1 MMSKDSQNKI
11 KILER
16 KLRLAE
22 QALGQTSAIRK
33 KYDDA
38 RESLKNLNAS
48 LEQKVEERTQKLQ
61 EQHEYLQSIINGIE
75 NPIMVIKNDYNIE
88 IMNTALY
95 NNIDFNLVADKDYPK
110 CYEVS
115 HQRTTPCDGAEHPC
129 PLRQVIETKQYTT
142 VVHEHFDRDG
152 DKHYVELAAS
162 PLFDNEQNCVGI
174 IESASDITEYLGVQD
189 ELREQKDILE
199 YQAHHDALTGL
210 PNRILFD
217 DRLKQSIEKAKRNN
231 EKFAVFFVDL
241 DRFKQINDS
250 LGHKVGDKV
259 LQEVSSRI
267 NSVIRNEDTLS
278 RLGGD
283 EFTIL
288 MNGLRNPQDA
298 SILAQKILD
307 VLSEPI
313 RCENQD
319 LYVSSSVGI
328 SLYPQDG
335 TDAQNL
341 LKYADAAMYKA
352 KDEGRNNFQF
362 YSAEMTELA
371 FKHVA
376 METSLREALVNEEF
390 MVYYQPQINGKTG
403 ELTGMEALVRWKHP
417 TLGLLHPITF
427 IPLAEET
434 GLVIALDQWVM
445 KTAMS
450 QIVRWYEQGYTPG
463 KVALNLS
470 VKQLNQKDFISMLE
484 QLLKET
490 GCKPEWI
497 ELEVTESQIM
507 TNPEEAIKI
516 LQKISDMG
524 IHLAVD
530 DFGTGYSSLSYL
542 KRLPIDKL
550 KIDQSFIRELP
561 SDDEDVSIT
570 KAVIALSKSLNLR
583 VIAEGVELKEQRDFL
598 VKNGCNS
605 IQGFFYAKPMSA
617 SSLEKFFIKKK
628 KQ

>member
-1 MMSKDSQNKI
+1 MSKDLENKT
-11 KILER
+11 KVLER

-38 RESLKNLNAS
+38 RESLKNLNSS
-48 LEQKVEERTQKLQ
+48 LEQKVAERTQKLQ
-61 EQHEYLQSIINGIE
+61 EQHRYLQSIINGIE
-75 NPIMVIKNDYNIE
+75 NPIMVIKDDYNIE
-88 IMNTALY
+88 IMNTALHE
-95 NNIDFNLVADKDYPK
+95 NIDFNLVADKEHPK

-115 HQRTTPCDGAEHPC
+115 HKRTTPCDGSEHPC
-129 PLRQVIETKQYTT
+129 PLRQVIETKEYTT
-142 VVHEHFDRDG
+142 VVHEHYDKDG
-152 DKHYVELAAS
+152 DKQYVELSAS
-162 PLFDNEQNCVGI
+162 PLFDNEHNCVGI

-210 PNRILFD
+210 PNRVLFD
-217 DRLKQSIEKAKRNN
+217 DRLQQSIEKAKRNR
-231 EKFAVFFVDL
+231 EKFAVFFIDL

-259 LQEVSSRI
+259 LQEVSARI
-267 NSVIRNEDTLS
+267 NSVIRSEDTLS

-283 EFTIL
+283 EFTVL
-288 MNGLRNPQDA
+288 MNELKNPQDA
-298 SILAQKILD
+298 SVLAQKILD
-307 VLSEPI
+307 ILSEPI

-328 SLYPQDG
+328 SLFPQDD

-371 FKHVA
+371 FEHVA
-376 METSLREALVNEEF
+376 METSLRQALVNEEF
-390 MVYYQPQINGKTG
+390 IVYYQPQINGETG

-417 TLGLLHPITF
+417 TLGLVHPITF

-434 GLVIALDQWVM
+434 GLIVALDQWVM
-445 KTAMS
+445 RTAMK
-450 QIVRWYEQGYTPG
+450 QIVHWYAQGYNPG

-470 VKQLNQKDFISMLE
+470 VKQLNQKDFIETLKK
-484 QLLKET
+484 LLKET
-490 GCKPEWI
+490 ACKPEWI

-507 TNPEEAIKI
+507 TNPDEAIKI
-516 LQKISDMG
+516 LKKINEMG
-524 IHLAVD
+524 IQLAID

-550 KIDQSFIRELP
+550 KIDQSFISELP

-583 VIAEGVELKEQRDFL
+583 VIAEGVEVKEQRDFL
-598 VKNGCNS
+598 VENGCNS
-605 IQGFFYAKPMSA
+605 IQGFFYGKPMSA
-617 SSLEKFFIKKK
+617 SSLEKFLTKK